1 MKTLQ
6 LIVPCFNESEVL
18 PLFYEE
24 TAKVLAQLWQYDA
37 GFLFVDDGSEDET
50 LAVIKALAQKDERV
64 KYLSF
69 SRNFGKESAMLAGLR
84 ASTADYVAILDADL
98 QHSPALLP
106 EMLAALEDGYDV
118 AAAKRV
124 DRKGEGRLKSRL
136 SDRFYSVANRM
147 MQVEIDPGVQDFRV
161 MKRAVVDAVLSM
173 TEHRRFTKG
182 IFSFVGFKT
191 KWFPH
196 ENRSRAA
203 GKTKWNLKKLWRYAM
218 DGILAFSDLPLKLPL
233 WLGALLFC
241 GGTVYGLVLLILL
254 LSGHAA
260 CLTHTAICVVLL
272 CTGAVL
278 FSIGV
283 LGLYLARI
291 YSEVKNRPD
300 YIVRETNL

>member
-6 LIVPCFNESEVL
+6 LIVPCFNEAEVL
-18 PLFYEE
+18 PLFYDE
-24 TAKVLAQLWQYDA
+24 TAKVLTELWQYDC
-37 GFLFVDDGSEDET
+37 GFLFVDDGSADDT
-50 LAVIKALAQKDERV
+50 LRVIKALAQRDERV

-106 EMLAALEDGYDV
+106 QMLSALEDGYDV

-136 SDRFYSVANRM
+136 SDRFYAVANRM
-147 MQVEIDPGVQDFRV
+147 MTVELDAGAQDFRV

-173 TEHRRFTKG
+173 TEHRRFSKG

-203 GKTKWNLKKLWRYAM
+203 GKTKWSIKKLWRYAM

-233 WLGALLFC
+233 WFGSFAFC
-241 GGTVYGLVLLILL
+241 GGLIYGLVMLILL
-254 LSGHAA
+254 LCGRAA
-260 CLTHTAICVVLL
+260 GAVHTVVCVLLL

-278 FSIGV
+278 LSVGV
-283 LGLYLARI
+283 LGVYLARV
-291 YSEVKNRPD
+291 YGEVKHRPD
-300 YIVRETNL
+300 YIIREQKL